1 MTRSSR
7 RRFLMSFSLAV
18 AVAGLVAGFASTS
31 CATSRVPAGT
41 LRAQRG
47 AYAIEVLLDGV
58 PAPTFERAGET
69 YVLGQMGGRYT
80 VRITNNSDRRIEA
93 VVSVD
98 GRDVIDG
105 KPADF
110 RDKRGYLVPAW
121 GQAEIDGWRM
131 SESEVAAFRFAA
143 VGESYA
149 ARTGSARD
157 VGVIGLAVFPERTY
171 PRPRPLYAPPPSP
184 WSAPSHRGDLRG
196 ELEDRD
202 GASGGD
208 EAPLT
213 GGAAPV
219 TAPRSLAEAP
229 AAAPAPA
236 QAAPPSWGKPGAIAP
251 PPPAPRDP
259 FAETPPSRGSRP
271 GLGTEFGEAM
281 TSPVREVSFLRAD
294 PSRPAVVLG
303 ARYNDRQGL
312 VALGIDVDDCCG
324 GDDVVWRQTAHPFPV
339 VDRRYAPPPSGWNRG
354 CCLR

>member
-1 MTRSSR
+1 MIRSSR

-58 PAPTFERAGET
+58 PAPTFERGGET

-80 VRITNNSDRRIEA
+80 LRITNNSDRRIEA

-110 RDKRGYLVPAW
+110 RNKRGYLVPAW

-157 VGVIGLAVFPERTY
+157 VGVIGLAVFPERID
-171 PRPRPLYAPPPSP
+171 PRQRPLYAPPPSP
-184 WSAPSHRGDLRG
+184 WPAPSHRG
-196 ELEDRD
+196 ELEERD
-202 GASGGD
+202 GARGGD
-208 EAPLT
+208 EAPLA
-213 GGAAPV
+213 GGPS
-219 TAPRSLAEAP
+219 PSPSPSPAEAT

-251 PPPAPRDP
+251 PSPAPRDP
-259 FAETPPSRGSRP
+259 FAEAPQSRRSRP
-271 GLGTEFGEAM
+271 GLGTEFGEAV

-294 PSRPAVVLG
+294 PSRPSVVLG

-312 VALGIDVDDCCG
+312 VALGIDVDDCCSD
-324 GDDVVWRQTAHPFPV
+324 DDVVWRQTAHPFPV